1 MLRYATTT
9 STTVLMTYS
18 TTKALNR
25 LHIDTRVAI
34 GLKDMRYSLIGDR
47 LIVIIFVILQRY
59 KKFIFAGYNQIK

>member
-9 STTVLMTYS
+9 STTVLITNS
-18 TTKALNR
+18 TVKAVRR
-25 LHIDTRVAI
+25 LHRETRVAI
-34 GLKDMRYSLIGDR
+34 GLNDMRYSLIGDR